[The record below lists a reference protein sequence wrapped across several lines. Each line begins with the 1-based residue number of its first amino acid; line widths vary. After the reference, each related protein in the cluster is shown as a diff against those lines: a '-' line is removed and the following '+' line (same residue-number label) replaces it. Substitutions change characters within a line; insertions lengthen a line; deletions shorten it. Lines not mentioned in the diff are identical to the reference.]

1 LQRPLPPWPLHDIA
15 LANIVLC
22 LALKRGVRRG
32 AYIARYEH
40 GNDFVFYSAVEKDSL
55 IASLWQ

>member
-1 LQRPLPPWPLHDIA
+1 MREPKKRQGS
-15 LANIVLC
+15 VLNETSW
-22 LALKRGVRRG
+22 RTRETGRRG
-32 AYIARYEH
+32 EPIIVTVNGH